1 MRPQPDAPSACPL
14 REPTIRFVLE
24 RLVTVEFRP
33 ISTSTPE
40 LDDLVRQS
48 ARVALKSAHV
58 G

>member
-1 MRPQPDAPSACPL
+1 MRAEPDAPSACPL

-40 LDDLVRQS
+40 LDGLAHQS
-48 ARVALKSAHV
+48 TRVALKSAHV